1 MESHWLT
8 RPATIRKLWVG
19 FIAILVATVA
29 VEPLVTHE
37 AYFGIDGTFAFN
49 AWYGFVTCIAFMVI
63 AKLLGLV
70 LRRPETYYDD
80 KRDV

>member
-1 MESHWLT
+1 MERHWLT
-8 RPATIRKLWVG
+8 RPATIRKLWVV

-49 AWYGFVTCIAFMVI
+49 AWYGFVACVALIVI

-70 LRRPETYYDD
+70 LKRPDTYYDEQRND
-80 KRDV
+80 